1 MFLSR
6 GLTGRP
12 CLRTTE
18 RDNQRQREIDR
29 CERELAE
36 AERLLREGHP
46 DIAGL
51 CLALHDWAQELRI
64 LHQEREQWMSES

>member
-1 MFLSR
+1 M
-6 GLTGRP
+6 
-12 CLRTTE
+12 
-18 RDNQRQREIDR
+18 
-29 CERELAE
+29 AE

-64 LHQEREQWMSES
+64 LKREREEWMSGS